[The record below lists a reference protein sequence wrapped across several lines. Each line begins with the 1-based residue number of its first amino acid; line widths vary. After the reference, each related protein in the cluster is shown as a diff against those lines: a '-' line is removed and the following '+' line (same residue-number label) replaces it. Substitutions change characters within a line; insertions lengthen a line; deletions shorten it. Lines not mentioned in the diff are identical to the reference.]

1 MKRLWVALVMLMPI
15 GVAQVVRVAAAS
27 DLDFAMR
34 ELKAVFEAAN
44 PGVTVTVQLGS
55 SGNFFNQIQ
64 QGLPVDLFFSAN
76 RDFPERLEAAG
87 LTEPGTLDLYAI
99 GRMVLW
105 VSNRLIREGLDPREL
120 GVALLHDPRVTQLAL
135 ANPVHAPYG
144 RGGVTLLEYY
154 GLIVANTPQDWDA
167 VDWEAMLPGIPA
179 FYDIGPLEAGKPS
192 FSFIY
197 GENIS
202 QAAQLAMSA
211 TEVGLLAL
219 SLAIAPTM
227 QQEGAYWLAP
237 LESHLRLEQAYVI
250 LRDQD
255 RPEVR
260 AFYDFIG
267 SDAGRGILERYGF
280 ILP

>member
-1 MKRLWVALVMLMPI
+1 MLVLGLLLPL
-15 GVAQVVRVAAAS
+15 VTAQTVRVAAAS

-34 ELKAVFEAAN
+34 ELAAAFEAAN
-44 PGVTVTVQLGS
+44 PGVRVVVQLGS

-76 RDFPERLEAAG
+76 REFPKQLEAAG

-105 VSNRLIREGLDPREL
+105 VSNRLIAQGLDPREL
-120 GVALLHDPRVTQLAL
+120 GMALLRDPRVTQLAL

-144 RGGVTLLEYY
+144 RGAVTLLEHY
-154 GLIVANTPQDWDA
+154 GLIIPHRPQPWEA
-167 VDWEAMLPGIPA
+167 IDWEEMLAGVAA
-179 FYDIGPLEAGKPS
+179 FYDISPLAAGKPS
-192 FSFIY
+192 FRFVY

-202 QAAQLAMSA
+202 QAAQLAMNA

-219 SLAIAPTM
+219 SLAIAPAM
-227 QQEGAYWLAP
+227 QQAGAYWLAP

-250 LRDQD
+250 LRGQD

-260 AFYDFIG
+260 AFYEFVG
-267 SDAGRGILERYGF
+267 SPAGREILERYGF